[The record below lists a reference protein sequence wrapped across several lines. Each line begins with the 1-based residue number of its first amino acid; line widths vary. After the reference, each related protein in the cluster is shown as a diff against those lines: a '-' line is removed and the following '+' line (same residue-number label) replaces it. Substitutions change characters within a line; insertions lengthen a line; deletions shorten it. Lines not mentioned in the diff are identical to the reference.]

1 MCGDEEASQRLPLV
15 RIGSRVESVG
25 AEVRGSDAAEETE
38 VKVFCG
44 ACDACKSLS
53 ALEGTVFHCA
63 VGALP
68 ASASGNA
75 PSIGKRPS
83 GAGCGAERAI
93 GASFDSGFQGRG
105 DGVASRDDV
114 DGAAEGLTSSHA
126 RVSAV
131 DDFDALH
138 VGKIDGEVGSVV
150 PGLRI
155 DNGNAVNEKRNL
167 VVRSSVDGNVRLNTK
182 PCALTDID
190 TRIEFENVV
199 ETFDSRSGE
208 FFASEGDNLSGCHA
222 GAQRGT

>member
-1 MCGDEEASQRLPLV
+1 MD
-15 RIGSRVESVG
+15 
-25 AEVRGSDAAEETE
+25 
-38 VKVFCG
+38 
-44 ACDACKSLS
+44 
-53 ALEGTVFHCA
+53 GT
-63 VGALP
+63 
-68 ASASGNA
+68 
-75 PSIGKRPS
+75 
-83 GAGCGAERAI
+83 
-93 GASFDSGFQGRG
+93 
-105 DGVASRDDV
+105 
-114 DGAAEGLTSSHA
+114 AEGLTSSHA
-126 RVSAV
+126 GVGAV